1 MSYLNETF
9 DAEDLDSFTNLKA
22 DFLFGLLKGSILGS
36 GLGLELEL
44 ELLTLS
50 RSLNLGLE

>member
-44 ELLTLS
+44 LTLS